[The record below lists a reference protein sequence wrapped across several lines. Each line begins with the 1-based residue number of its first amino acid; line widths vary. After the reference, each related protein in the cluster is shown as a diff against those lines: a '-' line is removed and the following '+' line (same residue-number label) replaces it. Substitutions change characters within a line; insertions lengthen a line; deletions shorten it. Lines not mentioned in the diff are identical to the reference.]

1 MLDQQPKTG
10 IDLSSVVD
18 IVADGSSRA
27 PIAYMIPPR
36 LTTAQRN
43 ALTDVNGGS
52 LGTDEAG
59 ATIYNTDT
67 NKLQVWNGS
76 TWKIA

>member
-1 MLDQQPKTG
+1 MSG
-10 IDLSSVVD
+10 VVD

-43 ALTDVNGGS
+43 ALTDTAGNALS
-52 LGTDEAG
+52 SDEAG
-59 ATIYNTDT
+59 ATIYNIILT
-67 NKLQVWNGS
+67 NFKFGMVQPG
-76 TWKIA
+76 TIASKNYDY